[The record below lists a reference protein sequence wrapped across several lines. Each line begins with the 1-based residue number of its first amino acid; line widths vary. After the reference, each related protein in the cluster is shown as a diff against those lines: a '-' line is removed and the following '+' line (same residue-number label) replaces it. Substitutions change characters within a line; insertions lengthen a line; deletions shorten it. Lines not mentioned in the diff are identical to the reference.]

1 MLAMVGL
8 SHQTAPVAF
17 RERVAMDA
25 DGVVRTLNRLRE
37 SGQYTESLVLSTCN
51 RTEVYAVL
59 PPEVDEHDA
68 MLAVLADSSGVP
80 VDEIESHTYR
90 RHDRDVA
97 EHLFMVA
104 AGLDS
109 MVVGEN
115 QIQAQVREAFSM
127 AVACRTNGPLL
138 NKLLHWALRAGK
150 QVRTSTGVGHGR
162 LSVASV
168 ACDLAQKIFAD
179 LSTRSVLL
187 VGAGETG
194 ELVARHMRDRG
205 VTDLAITNRTAARAE
220 SLASRLGGRTVPFDG
235 LWTAVAQA
243 DVLITSTS
251 ATEPIVTAGPL
262 GKALGRRR
270 TPLFIIDIAVPRDVH
285 PGVDG
290 LHNVFLYDID
300 ALEEVVRTSIDRRR
314 AEVHRARAI
323 VASEVDKFV
332 GWQQRQQ
339 VTPTIVQMREQF
351 ETVRVAEVE
360 KLRRDLSDE
369 DFERVDRAT
378 RALVAKLL
386 HHPTVGMKRAAGRED
401 SGKLLTAFRQLLGLD
416 EEPSR

>member
-37 SGQYTESLVLSTCN
+37 SGQFTESLVLSTCN

-138 NKLLHWALRAGK
+138 NKLMHWALRVGK
-150 QVRTSTGVGHGR
+150 QVRTSTGIGHGR

-179 LSTRSVLL
+179 LSSRSVLL
-187 VGAGETG
+187 LGAGDTG
-194 ELVARHMRDRG
+194 ELVARHMLDRG
-205 VTDLAITNRTAARAE
+205 VTDLSITNRTARRAE
-220 SLASRLGGRTVPFDG
+220 DLAQRLGGRTVPYDD
-235 LWTAVAQA
+235 LWVAVAQA

-251 ATEPIVTAGPL
+251 APEPIIAAAPL
-262 GKALGRRR
+262 TQALARRR
-270 TPLFIIDIAVPRDVH
+270 APLFIIDIAVPRDVA
-285 PGVDG
+285 PEVDD
-290 LHNVFLYDID
+290 LRNVFLYDID
-300 ALEEVVRTSIDRRR
+300 ALEEVVRTSIGRRR
-314 AEVHRARAI
+314 AEVHRARAM
-323 VASEVDKFV
+323 VAAEVEKFV
-332 GWQQRQQ
+332 GWQQRQH

-351 ETVRVAEVE
+351 ESVRTAEMD
-360 KLRRDLSDE
+360 KLRRPGGDDHSAGGAG
-369 DFERVDRAT
+369 AT
-378 RALVAKLL
+378 RARGAKLL

-416 EEPSR
+416 EEPNR

>member
-17 RERVAMDA
+17 RERVAMDS

-59 PPEVDEHDA
+59 PPDVDEHDA
-68 MLAVLADSSGVP
+68 MLHVLADSSGVP
-80 VDEIESHTYR
+80 MEDIESHTYR
-90 RHDRDVA
+90 RYDRDVA

-138 NKLLHWALRAGK
+138 NKLLHWALRVGK
-150 QVRTSTGVGHGR
+150 QVRTSTGIGHGR

-179 LSTRSVLL
+179 LSARSVLL

-194 ELVARHMRDRG
+194 ELVARHMLDRG
-205 VTDLAITNRTAARAE
+205 VTDLAITNRTSSRADE
-220 SLASRLGGRTVPFDG
+220 LAGRLGGKTVPFDG
-235 LWTAVAQA
+235 LWEAVSQA
-243 DVLITSTS
+243 DVLISST
-251 ATEPIVTAGPL
+251 AAPAPIVTADPL
-262 GKALGRRR
+262 GKALSRRR
-270 TPLFIIDIAVPRDVH
+270 TPLFIIDIAVPRDVAAD
-285 PGVDG
+285 VDN
-290 LHNVFLYDID
+290 LRNVFLYDID
-300 ALEEVVRTSIDRRR
+300 ALEEVVRTSIGRRR
-314 AEVHRARAI
+314 GEVHRARAM
-323 VASEVDKFV
+323 VATEVDKFV
-332 GWQQRQQ
+332 GWQQRQR

-351 ETVRVAEVE
+351 ETVRVAEMD
-360 KLRRDLSDE
+360 KLRKELSDE